1 MKFLMMTGSTL
12 CAALLFGGCDTL
24 TPEQIQQN
32 RVYYAEQERAA
43 RHEYLSGL
51 RSKCEQYGY
60 QAGTAELSRCMEGAD
75 AMEQVKKA
83 NDDAERN
90 KRDRAFW
97 CGQGVQ
103 WSCDSQ
109 PPQPQVSTCKLNLM
123 GNLVCVT
130 Q

>member
-1 MKFLMMTGSTL
+1 MKYLKVTGSLL
-12 CAALLFGGCDTL
+12 CAVLLLSGCDTL

-43 RHEYLSGL
+43 RQEYLNGL

-60 QAGTAELSRCMEGAD
+60 QAGTLALSRCMEGAD

-83 NDDAERN
+83 NDDAERDRRN
-90 KRDRAFW
+90 RAFW
-97 CGQGVQ
+97 CGQGLQ
-103 WSCDSQ
+103 SSCDSQ
-109 PPQPQVSTCKLNLM
+109 PALPQVSTCKLNMM